1 MKRRG
6 NAELLFVGDEMPLS
20 IKPIT
25 PRFGAE
31 VFGIDLTKPLT
42 QGEVGE
48 VIEAMD
54 QWGVCVYRST
64 GLTDETHIAFSR
76 RLGSLFQ
83 VPGARPGAM
92 PVSGSVTPAF
102 RSRHKHL
109 EIFDASNLDADGNIV
124 ASEMTMIHKRGD
136 RQWHTDSSFSPD
148 GRASYSLLLAHE
160 VPPKAG
166 QTHFADMRS
175 AYDMLSDGQK
185 RRIEPLVASHSMWYS
200 RMTAGLPITEAEI
213 AQRPSMQHRIVQ
225 THQGSGRKTLYI
237 AAHASH
243 IVGMPVHEGRALLR
257 ELIDHATQPQFT
269 FSVTYGVGDL
279 VIWDNRCT
287 MHRGGDYDDRT
298 YRRDMRRTTVRDGAT
313 AEIRM
318 SA

>member
-1 MKRRG
+1 
-6 NAELLFVGDEMPLS
+6 MPLT

-25 PRFGAE
+25 PSFGAE
-31 VFGIDLTKPLT
+31 VSGIDLTRPLT

-54 QWGVCVYRST
+54 RWGVCVYRGT

-76 RLGSLFQ
+76 QLGALFQ
-83 VPGARPGAM
+83 VPGARPGTGTQVPAA
-92 PVSGSVTPAF
+92 PSAF

-124 ASEMTMIHKRGD
+124 ANEMTMIHKRGD

-160 VPPKAG
+160 VPPKDG
-166 QTHFADMRS
+166 QTHFADARG
-175 AYDMLSDGQK
+175 AYDALDEATK
-185 RRIEPLVASHSMWYS
+185 RLIEPLVASHSVWYS
-200 RMTAGLPITEAEI
+200 RMTAGLPITEADI
-213 AQRPSMQHRIVQ
+213 AARPSMQHPIVQ
-225 THQGSGRKTLYI
+225 THEGSGRKTLYI

-243 IVGMPVHEGRALLR
+243 IVGLPVHEGRALLR
-257 ELIDHATQPQFT
+257 RLIDHTTQRQFT

-287 MHRGGDYDDRT
+287 MHRGGDYDDRN

-313 AEIRM
+313 EEIRM